1 MNSRRSWI
9 IWGAAL
15 FAYIVAVMQRSSLGV
30 SAVEATDRFTISA
43 SALSTLAV
51 VQLVVYAALQ
61 IPVGVLLDRFGSRV
75 LIASGAVL
83 MLTGQLLVAFSDH
96 FALAVIGRML
106 VGAGDATT
114 FISVLRLLPNWFGGK
129 ILPQVSQWTGNI
141 GQLGQLLSV
150 VPFAWL
156 LHDFGWSAAFG
167 AAALMSLVVFL
178 LTLAI
183 VHNAPDG
190 AETAARPETWGG
202 ALRLARDA
210 LKRPGTQL
218 GFWSH
223 FTTQSPGTTFS
234 LLWGFPFMVSALG
247 YSTAQAAALLSV
259 FLVVGLIAG
268 PILGV
273 LSARYPMR
281 RSTMVIGIVLTT
293 ALTWAYVLIRNDPPP
308 FWLVVLLIIVLG
320 TGGPGSLISFDF
332 ARAFN
337 PLRSHGSATG
347 IVNVGG
353 FVAAFVMMYLIGVSL
368 DLASNLYSAAG
379 NPVDL
384 YSWETFRV
392 AFASQFFVM
401 AIGFVFLVLSRR
413 KTRHRMKFDEGIEVA
428 PLWVALS
435 RAITRR
441 RRE

>member
-15 FAYIVAVMQRSSLGV
+15 FAYVVAVMQRSSLGV

-51 VQLVVYAALQ
+51 VQLVVYAGLQ
-61 IPVGVLLDRFGSRV
+61 IPVGVLLDRFGSRI
-75 LIASGAVL
+75 LIASGAVF
-83 MLTGQLLVAFSDH
+83 MLAGQLLVAFSDH
-96 FALAVIGRML
+96 FAWAVVGRMF
-106 VGAGDATT
+106 VGAGDAMT

-141 GQLGQLLSV
+141 GQLGQLLSII
-150 VPFAWL
+150 PFAWL
-156 LHDFGWSAAFG
+156 LHDFGWSTAFG
-167 AAALMSLVVFL
+167 AAAVLSLVVFL
-178 LTLAI
+178 LTLAV
-183 VHNAPDG
+183 VHNAPD
-190 AETAARPETWGG
+190 TAVTAPPPESWGT
-202 ALRLARDA
+202 ALRLAREA

-234 LLWGFPFMVSALG
+234 LLWGFPFMVTALG
-247 YSTAQAAALLSV
+247 YSTAEAAGLLSV
-259 FLVVGLIAG
+259 FLIVGLVAG
-268 PILGV
+268 PILGI
-273 LSARYPMR
+273 LSARFPMR
-281 RSTMVIGIVLTT
+281 RSTMVIGIVVAT
-293 ALTWAYVLIRNDPPP
+293 AAMWAIVLVREEPPP
-308 FWLVVLLIIVLG
+308 YWMVLALIIVLG

-353 FVAAFVMMYLIGVSL
+353 FVAAFVMMYLIGVTL
-368 DLASNLYSAAG
+368 DFVANLYADAG
-379 NPVDL
+379 NPVAL

-392 AFASQFFVM
+392 AFASQF
-401 AIGFVFLVLSRR
+401 LVLAVGFIFIFVSRR
-413 KTRHRMKFDEGIEVA
+413 KTRHRMKSDEGIEVA

-441 RRE
+441 RRK